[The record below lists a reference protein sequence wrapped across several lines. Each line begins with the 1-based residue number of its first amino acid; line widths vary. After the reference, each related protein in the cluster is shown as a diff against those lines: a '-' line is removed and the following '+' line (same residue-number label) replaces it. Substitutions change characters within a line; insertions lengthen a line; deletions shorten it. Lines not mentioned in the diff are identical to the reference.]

1 MPLSNATPVRIV
13 PPPVPPQPVLPLAAR
28 CVARLAAADRL
39 LLTALTDAPRSPGA
53 WRAWRAVT
61 HLGGAIAT
69 TAACAAPLLAGGAA
83 RRAGVY
89 VTLVVLLAQLL
100 VHLVKRLVGRPRPAC
115 GAGVLARAVE
125 PDRFSFPSGHAA
137 AAMAVALGYAAAWP
151 ALAPALLL
159 LALVV
164 GVSRAV
170 LGVHYLGDVAAG
182 AALAGASAA
191 AVRAA
196 LPYAPVDVAGALAW

>member
-1 MPLSNATPVRIV
+1 MPLLNATPVRIV
-13 PPPVPPQPVLPLAAR
+13 PPPAPPFAAR
-28 CVARLAAADRL
+28 YVARSVARLAAADRL
-39 LLTALTDAPRSPGA
+39 LLTALTEAPRSPGA

-61 HLGGAIAT
+61 HLGGATAT
-69 TAACAAPLLAGGAA
+69 TAACAAPLLAGGLA

-100 VHLVKRLVGRPRPAC
+100 VHLVKRLVGRPRPAR

-137 AAMAVALGYAAAWP
+137 AAMAVALGYAAAVP

-159 LALVV
+159 LALLV
-164 GVSRAV
+164 GVSRTV

-182 AALAGASAA
+182 AALAGASAV

-196 LPYAPVDVAGALAW
+196 LAHAPVAVAGALAW